1 VPSTRDRLIQ
11 CFAAIFP
18 KLEPAEIPLA
28 STATVGEWDSLALVN
43 LIAVIQEEFGVEIDS
58 EDYETMVAFDLIHD
72 LVERKRHV
80 S

>member
-1 VPSTRDRLIQ
+1 MPSTRDRLIH

-18 KLEPAEIPLA
+18 NLDPAEIPRA

-43 LIAVIQEEFGVEIDS
+43 VIAVIQEEFGIEIEP
-58 EDYETMVAFDLIHD
+58 EDYENMVAFDLVHD
-72 LVERKRHV
+72 LVERKRHA